1 MISIKFIEDNAEK
14 TFDEIIAKPDNRKV
28 FVDQIGKLASQKA
41 TIARQQEVLKDDVS
55 IVADAFKL
63 SKTEVNK
70 LVEAQLKDDI
80 EGSVEK
86 LESLIDKYQILLGE
100 VENDE

>member
-1 MISIKFIEDNAEK
+1 MTDLKTIEQNENK
-14 TFDEIIAKPDNRKV
+14 TFDEIVAKPEGRKQ
-28 FVDQIGKLASQKA
+28 FVEAIHNL
-41 TIARQQEVLKDDVS
+41 ARQKTSVQRSQEILKDDVS
-55 IVADAFKL
+55 VVADAFKL

-86 LESLIDKYQILLGE
+86 LESLIDKYQIMLGE
-100 VENDE
+100 TEDDE

>member
-1 MISIKFIEDNAEK
+1 MTDLKTIEQNENK
-14 TFDEIIAKPDNRKV
+14 TFDEIIAKPEGRKQ
-28 FVDQIGKLASQKA
+28 FVEAIHNLARQKA
-41 TIARQQEVLKDDVS
+41 SVHRSQELLKDDVS
-55 IVADAFKL
+55 VVADAFKL

-100 VENDE
+100 TEDDE

>member
-1 MISIKFIEDNAEK
+1 MTDLKTIEQNENK
-14 TFDEIIAKPDNRKV
+14 TFDEIIAKPEGRKQ
-28 FVDQIGKLASQKA
+28 FVEAIHNL
-41 TIARQQEVLKDDVS
+41 ARQKVSVQRSQEILKDDVS
-55 IVADAFKL
+55 VVADAFKL

-86 LESLIDKYQILLGE
+86 LESLIDKYQILL
-100 VENDE
+100 DEQ